1 MLSFFLAR
9 VITGF
14 GDVII
19 ILICL
24 QAIMSW
30 FARAFSGGLMKFYDL
45 LCTIVD
51 PFIRPFRKLTMRFA
65 YSFGIDFSPL
75 IAIIVIQLVCRLAAV
90 LILSL

>member
-1 MLSFFLAR
+1 MVSLFLAR

-14 GDVII
+14 GNII
-19 ILICL
+19 IMLICL

-30 FARAFSGGLMKFYDL
+30 FVSVFPNGVAKFYSV

-65 YSFGIDFSPL
+65 YSVGIDFSPL
-75 IAIIVIQLVCRLAAV
+75 IAIIVIEIVCRLLAV
-90 LILSL
+90 IVLSM